1 MYWHEC
7 LFGCWCHV
15 CPPWSIYLVIFAFF
29 PGIFVCKSEA
39 AGVSYVKLSQGA
51 WHGRRLKKS
60 ASPKVTQ
67 PINISLLEFYEF
79 LCICLLWKGS
89 YSR

>member
-1 MYWHEC
+1 MFIWMLVSC
-7 LFGCWCHV
+7 LPALEHLPCHI
-15 CPPWSIYLVIFAFF
+15 CFF
-29 PGIFVCKSEA
+29 PGIFVCQSEA